1 MNRNNRSSKA
11 VLLTVQGAVIAAVYV
26 IITMAFAPVSFG
38 PVQFRI
44 SEALTVLPFFT
55 PAAVPGVFAGV
66 FWLIF
71 WAAARSG
78 ISAPGRPEPVP
89 GRDFRGR
96 HRIIPDPAAE
106 ERDEN
111 RYAGPGKWTV

>member
-44 SEALTVLPFFT
+44 SEALTVLPFFY
-55 PAAVPGVFAGV
+55 A
-66 FWLIF
+66 
-71 WAAARSG
+71 
-78 ISAPGRPEPVP
+78 
-89 GRDFRGR
+89 RGR
-96 HRIIPDPAAE
+96 SRSLRGCLLADILGGGAVWDICSWPS
-106 ERDEN
+106 
-111 RYAGPGKWTV
+111 